1 MRGHIAGRDAELA
14 SVREFVASVS
24 DGAAALV
31 LQGEAGVGKTT
42 VWAAAAAEAE
52 EGGVLVLQARP
63 AEGETALS
71 FSGIRD
77 LLDPVLGEVLDP
89 LPELQ
94 RRALSHA
101 LVLEPA
107 EDAAAAD
114 RHAIGVAV
122 LSVLRGLAET
132 RPVLLAVDDVQWLD
146 AESTAALAYAGRRLR
161 GERVGLLLTRRG
173 TVESALVDELSGAL
187 PAGGYRELDVG
198 TLAPAALHAVVLEHL
213 EVSLPAPLLAEVHE
227 ASGGNPFYALEIVRT
242 LRRDGVVVEAGR
254 PLPVPTSL
262 HELVHGRLLALSP
275 ESRDFLLAAAADP
288 NAATVL
294 VEAASGVMRD
304 VGLVPALEAGV
315 VELDGDRIRFAHP
328 LLAAGVYELAEPARR
343 AEIHA
348 RLADLVDDPEAR
360 GRHLAVSVTEPNRA
374 VAVALDEAA
383 QRALARGAPRAAAL
397 LLERACALTPPDDE
411 LAAARR
417 ALDAASAHHEAGDT
431 ARARGLLETELK
443 RLPAGNERARAL
455 FGLGRVR
462 SYDDDLR
469 GAAALFEQAAA
480 VAEPGTVAQALAREG
495 LGGILFRL
503 RERLAD
509 AVELSERAAEAAR
522 VHGEEVLLAETLA
535 TKAVAEAALGRPQ
548 AAVTAKEAMSLQ
560 YQCLDRPIL
569 RQPRFAV
576 GVVRFWHDDLVGA
589 RREYQEM
596 AALAAELGDE
606 SSLPYVRVMLGQ
618 IDCALGRF
626 EDARGETDAGLTIAE
641 HAGQRTLRAYLLAVR
656 AVAQAHLGAGGAEAT
671 AAQALELAG
680 RTAGIPAWI
689 FASWALGQLALARG
703 DVSTALE
710 TLEPL
715 RAHHRREAIEEPGA
729 LPFLPDGIEALLEAG
744 RLAEAGEALDGYQAT
759 AERLGRQRGIAAAR
773 RCRGLLAA
781 ATEDLGAALVELE
794 AALLLASR
802 NDTPFEHA
810 RTLVAL
816 GATQRRAK
824 RRREAR
830 ETLESALAAFERL
843 GTPLWAERARAELR
857 RVSGRAPTQGALT
870 PAESRIAALVA
881 EGKTNREVAA
891 ALFLSERTVEGHLS
905 RVYGKLGVRSRT
917 ELARELAA
925 RQQQP
930 RPTPTS

>member
-1 MRGHIAGRDAELA
+1 MRGQIAGRDAELA
-14 SVREFVASVS
+14 SLREFVASVS

-42 VWAAAAAEAE
+42 VWAAGAAEAE
-52 EGGVLVLQARP
+52 ERGLLVLRAQP

-71 FSGIRD
+71 FSGLGD
-77 LLDPVLGEVLDP
+77 LLDPVLGDVLDP

-101 LVLEPA
+101 LVLEPDEGPA
-107 EDAAAAD
+107 PD
-114 RHAIGVAV
+114 RHAIGVAA
-122 LSVLRGLAET
+122 LSVLRGLAES
-132 RPVLLAVDDVQWLD
+132 RASLLAVDDVQWLD
-146 AESTAALAYAGRRLR
+146 SESAAALAYAGRRLR
-161 GERVGLLLTRRG
+161 GERVGLLLTRRAPL
-173 TVESALVDELSGAL
+173 VSALVDELRRAL
-187 PAGGYRELDVG
+187 PAGSYRELDVG
-198 TLAPAALHAVVLEHL
+198 PLAPAALHEVVLEHL

-227 ASGGNPFYALEIVRT
+227 ASGGNPFYALEIVRM
-242 LRRDGVVVEAGR
+242 LRRRGAVVEAGQ
-254 PLPVPTSL
+254 PLPVPESL
-262 HELVHGRLLALSP
+262 HELVHGRLLALP
-275 ESRDFLLAAAADP
+275 AESRDFLLAAAAHP
-288 NAATVL
+288 NAAADL
-294 VEAASGVMRD
+294 VEAASGVARE
-304 VGLVPALEAGV
+304 VALPAAVEAGV
-315 VELDGDRIRFAHP
+315 VELDGERVRFAHP
-328 LLAAGVYELAEPARR
+328 LLAAGAYELAEPARR

-348 RLADLVDDPEAR
+348 RLSELVDDPEAR

-383 QRALARGAPRAAAL
+383 ERALARGAPRAAAL
-397 LLERACALTPPDDE
+397 LLERACVLTPPGDE
-411 LAAARR
+411 PAAARR

-431 ARARGLLETELK
+431 ARALGLLEAELK

-480 VAEPGTVAQALAREG
+480 VAEPGSVAQAVAREG
-495 LGGILFRL
+495 VSGTLFRL
-503 RERLAD
+503 RERLAES
-509 AVELSERAAEAAR
+509 VELSGRAAEAAR
-522 VHGEEVLLAETLA
+522 IHDVPVLLAEALA
-535 TKAVAEAALGRPQ
+535 TKALSEAAIGRPE
-548 AAVTAKEAMSLQ
+548 AAETAKEALALQ
-560 YQCLDRPIL
+560 HACLERPIL

-576 GVVRFWHDDLVGA
+576 TVVRFWHDDLAGA
-589 RREYQEM
+589 RREYEEM
-596 AALAAELGDE
+596 AALAADLGDE
-606 SSLPYVRVMLGQ
+606 SSLPYIRVMLGQ

-626 EDARGETDAGLTIAE
+626 DDALRETNAGRTIAE
-641 HAGQRTLRAYLLAVR
+641 QAGQRTLLAYLLAVR
-656 AVAQAHLGAGGAEAT
+656 AVAQAHLGVDEAVTT

-680 RTAGIPAWI
+680 RTSGIPAWI
-689 FASWALGQLALARG
+689 FASWALGHLALARG
-703 DVSTALE
+703 DTAAALE
-710 TLEPL
+710 QLEPL
-715 RAHHRREAIEEPGA
+715 RMHHRREAIEEPGA

-744 RLAEAGEALDGYQAT
+744 RPAEAAEALDGYQGA
-759 AERLGRQRGIAAAR
+759 AQRLGRQRGIAAAR

-781 ATEDLGAALVELE
+781 ATEDLSAAVEELE
-794 AALLLASR
+794 AAALLASR

-816 GATQRRAK
+816 GAAQRRAK

-830 ETLESALAAFERL
+830 ETLGTALAVFERL
-843 GTPLWAERARAELR
+843 GTALWAERARAELR

-917 ELARELAA
+917 ELARELA
-925 RQQQP
+925 R
-930 RPTPTS
+930 RP